1 VFDAFAPGHES
12 SDLAVAGGGLED
24 PAEDLDG
31 GRLPRPVR
39 TNETEQLA
47 VAEREADALEGFDD
61 PVASSEE
68 TRDGSERPAGSLGD
82 RNVFVRPS
90 TTIIA
95 TYLRPPFGNLDE
107 ADETEAAGS
116 CFAETVSRNEA
127 D

>member
-1 VFDAFAPGHES
+1 MSRRSSKLSMTGRSHHSCVRCPKTAPMRATCLS

-47 VAEREADALEGFDD
+47 FAEREADALEGFDD

-68 TRDGSERPAGSLGD
+68 TLNGSERPAGSLCD
-82 RNVFVRPS
+82 
-90 TTIIA
+90 
-95 TYLRPPFGNLDE
+95 
-107 ADETEAAGS
+107 
-116 CFAETVSRNEA
+116 AERFR
-127 D
+127 